1 VKTKNILFLAA
12 ILAAA
17 LSLSYVA
24 TSITP
29 FRGFIVNLPSEVAVN
44 AGQTVVLNGSIQNI
58 GFYWEHE
65 FNLTYGGLPSD
76 YNVIFTPQYW
86 QDMMTIRA
94 WDPVNGLYKVPVP
107 FNVTVVIPSD
117 AITGVYAFNVT
128 GQEFQSSRYVH
139 NSSMTILKVAG
150 TLTNTTTTPNATE
163 AQGVLSISQIIVPE
177 TVEEFKPFNISF
189 DIVNSGTD
197 SQNVNISLQGPSDW
211 TLTAPQSVLVPA
223 GGSLPLVF
231 SAIPT
236 STAGSLAV
244 VLTYPYQQTILNITK
259 AGPYLVP
266 TSASATSAFSSM
278 FSTTS
283 LVSFV
288 QQNAVLTIIIAI
300 VILILIW
307 YFVSTYSFYS
317 KRKKP
322 EEMKK
327 KDETEKKAIEE
338 PKTIEEQKATEP
350 KAINTSSQDEAIIK
364 Q

>member
-12 ILAAA
+12 IFAAA

-29 FRGFIVNLPSEVAVN
+29 YRGFIVNLPSEIDASP
-44 AGQTVVLNGSIQNI
+44 GQTVVINGSILNI
-58 GFYWEHE
+58 GSYWEHE
-65 FNLTYGGLPSD
+65 FNLTSNGLPSS
-76 YNVIFTPQYW
+76 YSVMFTPEYW

-94 WDPVNGLYKVPVP
+94 WDPVNGVYKVPVP
-107 FNVTVVIPSD
+107 FNITIVIPSD
-117 AITGVYAFNVT
+117 AVSGVYAFNVT
-128 GQEFQSSRYVH
+128 GQEFQSARYVH
-139 NSSMTILKVAG
+139 NSSIAILKVAG
-150 TLTNTTTTPNATE
+150 AAGTPTNATQT
-163 AQGVLSISQIIVPE
+163 QGVISISQIIVPE
-177 TVEEFKPFNISF
+177 TVEGFKPFNVSF
-189 DIVNSGTD
+189 DVVNSGTD

-223 GGSLPLVF
+223 GGSVPLVF

-259 AGPYLVP
+259 SGPYLVP
-266 TSASATSAFSSM
+266 TSGA
-278 FSTTS
+278 TTS
-283 LVSFV
+283 VPSQFSMTGLVSFV
-288 QQNAVLTIIIAI
+288 QQNAVITIIIVI
-300 VILILIW
+300 VVLILIW
-307 YFVSTYSFYS
+307 YFISTYSFYS

-327 KDETEKKAIEE
+327 KDESETKTKAID
-338 PKTIEEQKATEP
+338 
-350 KAINTSSQDEAIIK
+350 TSPQDEAIIK

>member
-1 VKTKNILFLAA
+1 MKTKNILFLAV
-12 ILAAA
+12 ILVAA
-17 LSLSYVA
+17 LSVSYVA

-29 FRGFIVNLPSEVAVN
+29 YRGFIVNLPSEVDVN
-44 AGQTVVLNGSIQNI
+44 PGQTIVLNGSILNI
-58 GFYWEHE
+58 GSYWEHE
-65 FNLTYGGLPSD
+65 FNLTSVGLPSN
-76 YNVIFTPQYW
+76 YNVTFTPEYW

-94 WDPVNGLYKVPVP
+94 WDPVNGVYRVPVP
-107 FNVTVVIPSD
+107 FNITIVIPSD
-117 AITGVYAFNVT
+117 AVAGVYAFNVT

-139 NSSMTILKVAG
+139 NSSIAVLKVAG
-150 TLTNTTTTPNATE
+150 ATGTPTNATE
-163 AQGVLSISQIIVPE
+163 TQGVISISQIIVPE
-177 TVEEFKPFNISF
+177 TVNEFKPFNISF
-189 DIVNSGTD
+189 DVVNSGTS

-223 GGSLPLVF
+223 GGSVPLVF
-231 SAIPT
+231 SVIPT

-244 VLTYPYQQTILNITK
+244 VLTYPYQQTILNLTK

-266 TSASATSAFSSM
+266 TSASSSSSASILTSASSSAVPSPL
-278 FSTTS
+278 STTG

-288 QQNAVLTIIIAI
+288 QQNAVLTIIIVI

-327 KDETEKKAIEE
+327 KEESETKAID
-338 PKTIEEQKATEP
+338 
-350 KAINTSSQDEAIIK
+350 TSSQDEAIMK